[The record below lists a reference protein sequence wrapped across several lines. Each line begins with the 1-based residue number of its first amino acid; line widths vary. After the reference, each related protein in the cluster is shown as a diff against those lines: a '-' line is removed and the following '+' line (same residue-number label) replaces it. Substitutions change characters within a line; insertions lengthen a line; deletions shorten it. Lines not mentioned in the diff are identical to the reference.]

1 MTAGQMFQA
10 GGFAGL
16 AAIVVALVLTV
27 VGVSGLVTGRGRT
40 FFLIYVLAGLA
51 PIVLGL
57 VGTWLNQCEIQA
69 AIRSSGTAPRPEELS
84 LAYRRARTC
93 THIGLVAG
101 IPELIVG
108 GVGLLV
114 IGRNGAA
121 VRPPDLL
128 SGGAASDAT

>member
-10 GGFAGL
+10 GGFVGL

-40 FFLIYVLAGLA
+40 FFLMYVLVGLA

-57 VGTWLNQCEIQA
+57 VGTWLNECEIQA
-69 AIRSSGTAPRPEELS
+69 AIRSSGTSPRPDELA
-84 LAYRRARTC
+84 LAYRKARTC

-101 IPELIVG
+101 IPELIIG
-108 GVGLLV
+108 CVGLLV
-114 IGRNGAA
+114 TGRSGSV
-121 VRPPDLL
+121 VRPPD
-128 SGGAASDAT
+128 SPSRGTAPDAT